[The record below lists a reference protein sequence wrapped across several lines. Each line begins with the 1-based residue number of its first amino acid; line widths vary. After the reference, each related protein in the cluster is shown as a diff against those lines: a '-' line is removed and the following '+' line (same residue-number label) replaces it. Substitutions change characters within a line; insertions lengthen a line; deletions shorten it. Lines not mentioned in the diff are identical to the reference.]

1 MNVGLLY
8 ICAFAGMLMMLG
20 SLLLLWKGRIVF
32 DSVKGEIS
40 EVELPL
46 GFKIKTQQP
55 ILVMF
60 LFGSF
65 LLAMPIYMVKG
76 RLNGIP
82 RIAISG
88 QVQNNVGLRTLQAYA
103 VIDDKNVTSEVK
115 FYLPQLEDISYHII
129 YRDPE
134 NFVFVFDELVDVNQ
148 AADGTLR
155 LQVFDV
161 TNLPVAAAKQ
171 PQQVAAAVVPVV
183 NPADVVKEDPSLVKK
198 YK

>member
-8 ICAFAGMLMMLG
+8 ICAFAGMLIVLG
-20 SLLLLWKGRIVF
+20 SLLLLWKGRIVL

-46 GFKIKTQQP
+46 GFKVKTQQP

-65 LLAMPIYMVKG
+65 LLAMPIYMIKE
-76 RLNGIP
+76 RLNGVP

-88 QVQNNVGLRTLQAYA
+88 QLQNNFGLRTLQAYA

-115 FYLPQLEDISYHII
+115 FYLPKLEDISYHII

-134 NFVFVFDELVDVNQ
+134 NFVFVFDELVDINQ

-161 TNLPVAAAKQ
+161 TNSPLATRQ
-171 PQQVAAAVVPVV
+171 PQQVAAAGAQVV
-183 NPADVVKEDPSLVKK
+183 NPADVVKEDPSVVNE